1 MQREFVFPGQLI
13 AHEAELKNQFLSYVE
28 FVPEGDRI
36 KQCIQCGTCTGSC
49 PVSYVMDITPREI
62 IALFRVGEIKTILK
76 SEAIWLCVSCY
87 SCQTRCP
94 QQIRLTDIFY
104 VLKQIAIKN
113 RVYSRSIK
121 IHKLRE
127 SFLTMLNDYGR
138 LNEALLML
146 KFILKTNPLKG
157 LIFLPLATKL
167 LIKGRLSLKNKGIK
181 NKKDLKLII
190 EKSKELSLPVEK
202 FKPPYEEEAIGYK
215 AIS

>member
-1 MQREFVFPGQLI
+1 MQREYIFPGQLI
-13 AHEAELKNQFLSYVE
+13 QHEAELKHQFLSHVE

-49 PVSYVMDITPREI
+49 PVSYAMDITPREI
-62 IALFRVGEIKTILK
+62 IALFRAGEIKKILN

-113 RVYSRSIK
+113 KIFSKTIK
-121 IHKLRE
+121 VHKLRE
-127 SFLTMLNDYGR
+127 SFLKMLNDYGR
-138 LNEALLML
+138 LNEALLMI
-146 KFILKTNPLKG
+146 KYVLKTNPLKG
-157 LIFLPLATKL
+157 LAFLPLATKL
-167 LIKGRLSLKNKGIK
+167 MIKGRLTFKSAGIK
-181 NKKDLKLII
+181 NKKALKLII
-190 EKSKELSLPVEK
+190 KKSKEISLPVEK
-202 FKPPYEEEAIGYK
+202 FKPDYKEDAIGYK